1 MLARKVRGGTREWEL
16 MSTDNHFDFS
26 GKVCVVTGAGG
37 GIGRGVA
44 EAFGR
49 AGGRVAALDR
59 DAAGIAETVETIAAA
74 GGEAIEIVCDVA
86 DGGSVEAAA
95 REASSRLGAADVL
108 VNNAGIMRHGRLE
121 ELSTDEW
128 DLVMGINV
136 RGYLNCAQAFGR
148 SMLERGAGAI
158 VHTASIAA
166 SEPHQFCGAYSP
178 SKAAVVAL
186 SEQLTLE
193 WGPRGVRSNCVSPGL
208 VRTPLTEEF
217 YAQPGVTEARR
228 EAVPL
233 REIGAPD
240 DIAHAVL
247 FLASDLARYICGAN
261 LVVDGGLS
269 HTSVQR
275 LPRPMPAGR
284 D

>member
-1 MLARKVRGGTREWEL
+1 
-16 MSTDNHFDFS
+16 MSIDRYFDFG

-37 GIGRGVA
+37 GIGRGIA
-44 EAFGR
+44 QAFGR

-59 DAAGIAETVETIAAA
+59 DAAGIAGTVEAITAA
-74 GGEAIEIVCDVA
+74 GGEAVGVVCDVSDKA
-86 DGGSVEAAA
+86 SVEAAA
-95 REASSRLGAADVL
+95 REVSSRLGAADVL
-108 VNNAGIMRHGRLE
+108 ANNAGIMRLGRLE
-121 ELSTDEW
+121 ELSADEW

-148 SMLERGAGAI
+148 PMLERGAGAI

-166 SEPHQFCGAYSP
+166 SEPHQFCGAYSS

-186 SEQLTLE
+186 SEQMTLE

-208 VRTPLTEEF
+208 VRTPLAEEY

-233 REIGAPD
+233 KEIGTPD

-275 LPRPMPAGR
+275 IPRPMPAGR
-284 D
+284 G